1 MITRIVKLEF
11 KEHKTKEF
19 LQLFDTVAN
28 RISEFPGCE
37 GMKLY
42 QDIDRPNIIITYSYW
57 DSEEKLNNYRNSD
70 VFSQIWPKL
79 KPWFS
84 EKPQAWSVEAYF
96 DGFRSKA

>member
-11 KEHKTKEF
+11 KEHKTKDF

-28 RISEFPGCE
+28 RINEFPGCA

-57 DSEEKLNNYRNSD
+57 ASEEKLNNYRNSD
-70 VFSQIWPKL
+70 VFNQIWPKL

-84 EKPQAWSVEAYF
+84 AKPVAWSVSAYF
-96 DGFRSKA
+96 DGFRSTD

>member
-42 QDIDRPNIIITYSYW
+42 QDIDRPNVIITYSYW

-84 EKPQAWSVEAYF
+84 AKPVAWSVAAYF
-96 DGFRSKA
+96 DGFKSKA